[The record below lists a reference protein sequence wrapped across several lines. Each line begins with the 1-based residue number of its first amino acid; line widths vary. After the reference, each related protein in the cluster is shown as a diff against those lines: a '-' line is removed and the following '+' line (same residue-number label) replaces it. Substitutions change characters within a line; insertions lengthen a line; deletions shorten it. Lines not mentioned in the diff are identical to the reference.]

1 MESFKE
7 YLNKNRGA
15 LLGCAVGVVCA
26 VLFLTIGFFP
36 TLLIAVMGGLGALI
50 GFNKNIRRWFGHFSP
65 PCSEETMM
73 TMIFRVAI

>member
-7 YLNKNRGA
+7 YLNRNRGA

-50 GFNKNIRRWFGHFSP
+50 GFNKNIRRLFGGIFSA
-65 PCSEETMM
+65 M
-73 TMIFRVAI
+73 FRRNNDDDDF

>member
-7 YLNKNRGA
+7 YLNRNRGA

-36 TLLIAVMGGLGALI
+36 TLL
-50 GFNKNIRRWFGHFSP
+50 
-65 PCSEETMM
+65 
-73 TMIFRVAI
+73 